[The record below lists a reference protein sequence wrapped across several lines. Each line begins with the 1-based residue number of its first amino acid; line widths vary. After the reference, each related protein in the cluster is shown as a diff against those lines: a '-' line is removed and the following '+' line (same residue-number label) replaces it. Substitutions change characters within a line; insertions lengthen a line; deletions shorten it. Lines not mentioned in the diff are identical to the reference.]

1 MTTPMPD
8 EMSVSRIVFD
18 RDENH
23 LPCSDADRDWLIA
36 EVESLEAEL
45 KDDRGVRAVV
55 MNEQYAELDGLPE
68 KSMRIYEAIRSLR
81 QQVER
86 LEEAWDAL
94 PRSEAV
100 DQLIASRA
108 EIKRLEVAQ
117 NEYRKEDDAI
127 TKRLANARAEGMEAA
142 MKVFDGLDEQLMMSP
157 NSVRRRLR
165 AAAKQQTGEA
175 DSRECSLS
183 ASGESRAPA
192 SPSPGSASPVNLEA
206 KVERLEAKNKAGY
219 EAIAMMTGKLKQL
232 KDEIERLTD
241 KSEADANNADFRD
254 GGYGKDPP

>member
-1 MTTPMPD
+1 MPD

-86 LEEAWDAL
+86 LEAEREGKHPARGDYVERAKF
-94 PRSEAV
+94 R
-100 DQLIASRA
+100 DTIAKQAHA
-108 EIKRLEVAQ
+108 EV
-117 NEYRKEDDAI
+117 
-127 TKRLANARAEGMEAA
+127 MEAA
-142 MKVFDGLDEQLMMSP
+142 VGICRRWDDEWMLDCGCASTIADKI
-157 NSVRRRLR
+157 
-165 AAAKQQTGEA
+165 AAAKET
-175 DSRECSLS
+175 
-183 ASGESRAPA
+183 
-192 SPSPGSASPVNLEA
+192 
-206 KVERLEAKNKAGY
+206 
-219 EAIAMMTGKLKQL
+219 T
-232 KDEIERLTD
+232 
-241 KSEADANNADFRD
+241 
-254 GGYGKDPP
+254 

>member
-1 MTTPMPD
+1 MAVDPIVADLED
-8 EMSVSRIVFD
+8 ELRTALLEVKRLDAAGDKVTLAYEHSVLDSAG
-18 RDENH
+18 H
-23 LPCSDADRDWLIA
+23 LVEIKRL
-36 EVESLEAEL
+36 EVENTKL
-45 KDDRGVRAVV
+45 K
-55 MNEQYAELDGLPE
+55 
-68 KSMRIYEAIRSLR
+68 
-81 QQVER
+81 
-86 LEEAWDAL
+86 EAWDAL

>member
-1 MTTPMPD
+1 MPD

-86 LEEAWDAL
+86 LEADLEEAEQSHYIADLESRIAVVKECLSGIEWHGLTISVNHRSNVDRAILAL
-94 PRSEAV
+94 R
-100 DQLIASRA
+100 DIAPA
-108 EIKRLEVAQ
+108 AKD
-117 NEYRKEDDAI
+117 N
-127 TKRLANARAEGMEAA
+127 ANA
-142 MKVFDGLDEQLMMSP
+142 
-157 NSVRRRLR
+157 
-165 AAAKQQTGEA
+165 
-175 DSRECSLS
+175 
-183 ASGESRAPA
+183 
-192 SPSPGSASPVNLEA
+192 
-206 KVERLEAKNKAGY
+206 
-219 EAIAMMTGKLKQL
+219 
-232 KDEIERLTD
+232 
-241 KSEADANNADFRD
+241 
-254 GGYGKDPP
+254 

>member
-81 QQVER
+81 QQVKRLEAFIRELQDHSAARERTYNLLTTTLDGYRSKIER
-86 LEEAWDAL
+86 LEEAA
-94 PRSEAV
+94 
-100 DQLIASRA
+100 
-108 EIKRLEVAQ
+108 
-117 NEYRKEDDAI
+117 KE
-127 TKRLANARAEGMEAA
+127 TT
-142 MKVFDGLDEQLMMSP
+142 DE
-157 NSVRRRLR
+157 
-165 AAAKQQTGEA
+165 
-175 DSRECSLS
+175 
-183 ASGESRAPA
+183 
-192 SPSPGSASPVNLEA
+192 
-206 KVERLEAKNKAGY
+206 
-219 EAIAMMTGKLKQL
+219 
-232 KDEIERLTD
+232 
-241 KSEADANNADFRD
+241 
-254 GGYGKDPP
+254 